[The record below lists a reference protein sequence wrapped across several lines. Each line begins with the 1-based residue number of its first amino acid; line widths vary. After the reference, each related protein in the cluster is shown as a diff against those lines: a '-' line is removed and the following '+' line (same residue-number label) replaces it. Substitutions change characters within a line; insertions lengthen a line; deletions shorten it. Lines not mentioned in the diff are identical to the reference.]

1 MILHRDIHILYTCIL
16 HTHQHKVL
24 LHGLESAKCSF
35 SDAWDYLTGNV
46 LTWPSN
52 LTQQAAFPQTATH
65 KGRWIIM
72 VHYLIFKHEMI
83 TIKKKGLH

>member
-46 LTWPSN
+46 LT
-52 LTQQAAFPQTATH
+52 
-65 KGRWIIM
+65 
-72 VHYLIFKHEMI
+72 
-83 TIKKKGLH
+83 